1 VSPLSWRNRTLWVLG
16 GTSLLTDASS
26 EMILP
31 FLPLFLTEHLGAS
44 AVWVGAVD
52 GAAQAVAALL
62 QGWSGRR
69 ADRSGRH
76 RAWVLAGYALSSVV
90 RPWMG
95 LAGSAAQVLAVRVTD
110 RVGKGMRSSPRD
122 ALLAAGVAPDA
133 RGAVFG
139 VHRAMDHAG
148 AVIGPALALLVLQLR
163 PGDLRSVF
171 LASAFP
177 AALAMLTLA
186 VGLPGTARVPAPE
199 HPAPPAAAGP
209 QERPPWLAPL
219 ALLTLGRAPEGFLLL
234 AAAGPDPAA
243 LPWLWMGLNAVQAL
257 GSGPLGR
264 WSDRVGRRAMV
275 LSGWAGLAA
284 LQLAFAV
291 AEAPAGRVALF
302 LAYGLHRAWTEGAE
316 KAWIADLAPP
326 DARATAFGRYHRL
339 TGLLALPAGLGF
351 GTAWSAWGP
360 GSAFGIAAAVAAGAA
375 LWLAAATRPAR

>member
-1 VSPLSWRNRTLWVLG
+1 MSTLRWRHRTLWVLG
-16 GTSLLTDASS
+16 LTSLLTDASS

-44 AVWVGAVD
+44 AIWVGAVD

-69 ADRSGRH
+69 ADRTGRH
-76 RAWVLAGYALSSVV
+76 RAWVIGGYALSSVV

-110 RVGKGMRSSPRD
+110 RVGKGLRSSPRD
-122 ALLAAGVAPDA
+122 ALLAAGVPADE

-139 VHRAMDHAG
+139 LHRAMDHAG
-148 AVIGPALALLVLQLR
+148 AVLGPALALGVLQLR

-171 LASAFP
+171 LASAVP
-177 AALAMLTLA
+177 AALAVLTLV
-186 VGLPGTARVPAPE
+186 VGLSGTAPAPRAE
-199 HPAPPAAAGP
+199 AAPAPVPAAAP
-209 QERPPWLAPL
+209 ARPPWMA
-219 ALLTLGRAPEGFLLL
+219 
-234 AAAGPDPAA
+234 
-243 LPWLWMGLNAVQAL
+243 LNAVQAV

-275 LSGWAGLAA
+275 LSGWAWLAGV
-284 LQLAFAV
+284 QLAFAV
-291 AEAPAGRVALF
+291 TDAPAVRVALF

-316 KAWIADLAPP
+316 KAWIADLSPP

-351 GTAWSAWGP
+351 GAAWSAWGP
-360 GSAFGIAAAVAAGAA
+360 SSAFAIAAAVCAGAA
-375 LWLAAATRPAR
+375 GWLAAATRLPGDGSEAGRPRRLPPG